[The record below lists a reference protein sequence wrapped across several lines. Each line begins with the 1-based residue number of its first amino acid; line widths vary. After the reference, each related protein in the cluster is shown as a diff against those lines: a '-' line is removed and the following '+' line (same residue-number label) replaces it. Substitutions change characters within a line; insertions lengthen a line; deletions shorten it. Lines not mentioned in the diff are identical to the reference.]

1 MLEGWAYWTSNSGP
15 LHLTL
20 LLYLLLTLSFFLQK
34 RPSVFFQFFNNAN
47 YCNLHTIKTELIEI
61 HSG

>member
-34 RPSVFFQFFNNAN
+34 LPSVFFQFFINAN
-47 YCNLHTIKTELIEI
+47 YCNLHTIKPELIEI
-61 HSG
+61 HLG